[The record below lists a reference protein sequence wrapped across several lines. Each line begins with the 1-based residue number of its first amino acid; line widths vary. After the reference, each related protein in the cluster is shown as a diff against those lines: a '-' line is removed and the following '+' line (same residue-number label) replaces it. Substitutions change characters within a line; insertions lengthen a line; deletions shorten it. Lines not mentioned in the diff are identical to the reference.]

1 MAKKTQS
8 PTLSRRDFV
17 TVVTA
22 FLGAIMGAVIG
33 LPTLGFLISPALK
46 SGGGKENWISAGA
59 LENYPVGEPTPFSF
73 TQAKINGWERT
84 TNSYGVYVLRQSDT
98 DIKVFSNICTHLS
111 CRVTWRADAQ
121 QYICPCHDA
130 RFDENGAVVTGPP
143 PRPLDQYAYKIEDG
157 KISIQFAEV

>member
-33 LPTLGFLISPALK
+33 LPTLGYLITPALK
-46 SGGGKENWISAGA
+46 SGGGKENWISAGP

-73 TQAKINGWERT
+73 TRTKINGWERT

-98 DIKVFSNICTHLS
+98 DIKIFSNICTHLS

-130 RFDENGAVVTGPP
+130 RFDENGAVISGPP
-143 PRPLDQYAYKIEDG
+143 PRPLDQYTYKIEDG